1 MLFLYNQFFEHFE
14 SAVLVGGFLPEVVYF
29 QTLSFVVNVF
39 LLRLFLI
46 YFLLKVTEV
55 VGLVEEVGSEDVR
68 FGRLCL
74 SLLLRVR
81 KTFKL

>member
-1 MLFLYNQFFEHFE
+1 MVFLYDQFFEHFE
-14 SAVLVGGFLPEVVYF
+14 SAVLVSGFLPKVVYL
-29 QTLSFVVNVF
+29 QTLRLVVDVF

-46 YFLLKVTEV
+46 DFLLKVTEV